1 MNESIQSPSLSN
13 RIQALWSGRRGH
25 PQRPMATSTRAAL
38 YVLAACWLLLFS
50 VPIVVIEGGIN
61 SFDLPSQT
69 WQGESRETTGDIKT
83 GFTGHTQSRW
93 EYTFKVD
100 DDTTVYH
107 GETEFSFYYFPP
119 NPRVVVYNPD
129 DPSQNY
135 LKTTHADRSLWKDT
149 NLKTLKDNIKIQDLL
164 VLSVAGKIV
173 FIAAMVRYFQK
184 KRNWDR

>member
-13 RIQALWSGRRGH
+13 RIQALWSGLHGH
-25 PQRPMATSTRAAL
+25 PQRPMATSTRAAF

-83 GFTGHTQSRW
+83 GSFNITQSRW

-107 GETEFSFYYFPP
+107 GETEFSFRYRPP
-119 NPRVVVYNPD
+119 GSIVVVYNPD

-135 LKTTHADRSLWKDT
+135 LKTTHADRSLWKD
-149 NLKTLKDNIKIQDLL
+149 NIKIQDLL
-164 VLSVAGKIV
+164 VLSVAGKIA
-173 FIAAMVRYFQK
+173 FIAAMVTYFQM
-184 KRNWDR
+184 KRNRDR

>member
-13 RIQALWSGRRGH
+13 RIQALWSGRRSH

-83 GFTGHTQSRW
+83 GFVNITQSRW

-135 LKTTHADRSLWKDT
+135 LKTTHADRSLWKD
-149 NLKTLKDNIKIQDLL
+149 NIKIQDLL
-164 VLSVAGKIV
+164 VLSVAGKIA

-184 KRNWDR
+184 KR

>member
-69 WQGESRETTGDIKT
+69 WQGESKETTGAIKT
-83 GFTGHTQSRW
+83 GFKNITQSRW

-107 GETEFSFYYFPP
+107 GETEFSFYYSPP

-135 LKTTHADRSLWKDT
+135 LKHADRSLRKDT
-149 NLKTLKDNIKIQDLL
+149 NLKTLNYNIKNLL
-164 VLSVAGKIV
+164 VLSVVGKIV
-173 FIAAMVRYFQK
+173 FIAAMVRYFQM